1 MTYLLAREPSV
12 PPGELDRAAFV
23 QHGHPRTFRELDDR
37 ANRFA
42 SAARS
47 AGLVP
52 GDRVLLLM
60 PNAPET
66 FELLIGCA
74 RAGLVAVPVNWR
86 LAPDEIAAVAA
97 DAGARAVVV
106 DRTLE
111 LLLPALLSTV
121 SPKLML
127 TLGTTYD
134 ACLAAVGTTLP
145 EVLSDDDTVVL
156 QVYTS
161 GTSGRPKGVLLTNG
175 NLAAK
180 VPQVVP
186 RWGLAPDSIS
196 LLATPLF
203 HVGALSWGLASM
215 HAGATTV
222 LAGDAS
228 ATTLLGHFADDSVTH
243 TFLVPAMI
251 ARLCDEAP
259 AGTRF
264 PALQTIVYGASPIT
278 SQTQAAALDLF
289 GPVLHQVYGMSETT
303 GAFTEM
309 AARPDLDATSPLYRC
324 AGRPYPWVEL
334 EIRDP
339 ETHLPVGVGEF
350 GEVWTRSAQNTPG
363 YWGLADE
370 TNELLTPDGWLR
382 TGDGGYLDPDGYLFL
397 TDRVKDLI
405 ITGGENV
412 YPAEVEAVLGRHVGV
427 VDVAVFGVPDERW
440 GEAVAAAVV
449 LRTGVRPSPDELVA
463 YTEGLLAGY
472 KRPRTVVI
480 VDGLPRNASGKV
492 LRRTLRD
499 SITGGI
505 PV

>member
-1 MTYLLAREPSV
+1 MAHEPSV
-12 PPGELDRAAFV
+12 AIEDLDRAAFV
-23 QHGHPRTFRELDDR
+23 QHGETLTFRELDDR

-42 SAARS
+42 SVAHAA
-47 AGLVP
+47 ALVP

-60 PNAPET
+60 PNAPQT
-66 FELLIGCA
+66 FELLVGCA

-97 DAGARAVVV
+97 DAGAVGVVV
-106 DRTLE
+106 DRRLE
-111 LLLPALLSTV
+111 LLIPALLAAL
-121 SPKLML
+121 SPRLVL

-134 ACLAAVGTTLP
+134 AALTAAGTHPP
-145 EVLSDDDTVVL
+145 EVPSDDRTVVL

-186 RWGLAPDSIS
+186 RWGLAADSIS

-203 HVGALSWGLASM
+203 HVGALSWGLAGM
-215 HAGATTV
+215 YAGATTV

-228 ATTLLGHFADDSVTH
+228 ADTILGHFVVDRVTH

-251 ARLCDEAP
+251 AHLCDEAP
-259 AGTRF
+259 AGTTY
-264 PALQTIVYGASPIT
+264 PDLKTIVYGASPIS

-309 AARPDLDATSPLYRC
+309 AARPDLPAASPLYRS

-339 ETHLPVGVGEF
+339 ETCLPVATNGF

-370 TNELLTPDGWLR
+370 TNDLLTPDGWLR
-382 TGDGGYLDPDGYLFL
+382 TGDGGYLDDDGYLFL

-412 YPAEVEAVLGRHVGV
+412 YPAEVEAVLRKHADVA
-427 VDVAVFGVPDERW
+427 DVAVFGIPDERW
-440 GEAVAAAVV
+440 GESVAAAVV
-449 LRTGVRPSPDELVA
+449 LRNGARPGPDELVA
-463 YTEGLLAGY
+463 YTDGLLAGY
-472 KRPRTVVI
+472 KRPRTVVV
-480 VDGLPRNASGKV
+480 VDDLPRNASGKV
-492 LRRTLRD
+492 LRRTLRE

>member
-1 MTYLLAREPSV
+1 MTAYRLAHEPSV
-12 PPGELDRAAFV
+12 ASEDLDRAAFV
-23 QHGHPRTFRELDDR
+23 QHGRTLTFRELDDR
-37 ANRFA
+37 ASRFA
-42 SAARS
+42 SAAQA
-47 AGLVP
+47 AGLLP

-66 FELLIGCA
+66 FELLVGCA

-86 LAPDEIAAVAA
+86 LAPDEIADVAA
-97 DAGARAVVV
+97 DAGARGVVV
-106 DRTLE
+106 DRRLE
-111 LLLPALLSTV
+111 LVLPALVSTL
-121 SPKLML
+121 SPKLVL

-134 ACLAAVGTTLP
+134 ACLAAAGTTLP
-145 EVLSDDDTVVL
+145 EVPSDDDTVVL

-203 HVGALSWGLASM
+203 HVGALSWGLASLY
-215 HAGATTV
+215 AGATTV

-228 ATTLLGHFADDSVTH
+228 ATTLLGHFADDWVTH

-259 AGTRF
+259 AGTLF

-278 SQTQAAALDLF
+278 GQTQAAALDLF

-309 AARPDLDATSPLYRC
+309 AARPDLDAKSPLYRS

-339 ETHLPVGVGEF
+339 ETHLPVAANAF
-350 GEVWTRSAQNTPG
+350 GEVWTRSAQNSPG
-363 YWGLADE
+363 YWGL
-370 TNELLTPDGWLR
+370 P
-382 TGDGGYLDPDGYLFL
+382 
-397 TDRVKDLI
+397 
-405 ITGGENV
+405 
-412 YPAEVEAVLGRHVGV
+412 
-427 VDVAVFGVPDERW
+427 
-440 GEAVAAAVV
+440 
-449 LRTGVRPSPDELVA
+449 
-463 YTEGLLAGY
+463 
-472 KRPRTVVI
+472 
-480 VDGLPRNASGKV
+480 
-492 LRRTLRD
+492 
-499 SITGGI
+499 
-505 PV
+505 

>member
-1 MTYLLAREPSV
+1 MTAYRLAQEPSV
-12 PPGELDRAAFV
+12 PADRLDRAAFV
-23 QHGHPRTFRELDDR
+23 QHERTVTFRELDDR
-37 ANRFA
+37 ASRFA

-52 GDRVLLLM
+52 GDRVLLLL

-86 LAPDEIAAVAA
+86 LAPDEIVAVAA
-97 DAGARAVVV
+97 DAGARCVVV

-111 LLLPALLSTV
+111 HLLPALRSTLSPQLV
-121 SPKLML
+121 L

-134 ACLAAVGTTLP
+134 ACLAAAGATLP
-145 EVLSDDDTVVL
+145 EEPSDDDTVAL

-175 NLAAK
+175 NLGAK

-186 RWGLAPDSIS
+186 RWGLAADSVS

-203 HVGALSWGLASM
+203 HVGALSWGLASLY
-215 HAGATTV
+215 AAATTV
-222 LAGDAS
+222 LAGDAT
-228 ATTLLGHFADDSVTH
+228 AATLLGHFADGVTH

-251 ARLCDEAP
+251 ARLCSEAP
-259 AGTRF
+259 KDTRF

-309 AARPDLDATSPLYRC
+309 AARPDLDATSPLYRS

-334 EIRDP
+334 DIRDP

-427 VDVAVFGVPDERW
+427 VDVAVFGIPDERW

-449 LRTGVRPSPDELVA
+449 LHTGVRPSPDELVA
-463 YTEGLLAGY
+463 YTDGLLAGY

-480 VDGLPRNASGKV
+480 VDELPRNASGKV

-505 PV
+505 PA